1 MLANLVAWKVMKQIQ
16 QVNKNP
22 CSTCHVRIYVRAYN
36 NTDSSFEVFT
46 LLQLIVIR
54 QTRKWLH
61 HTAWLAC
68 YMYVHPLP
76 HKHAHKRIPPQF
88 PVHVLSVRYGL
99 NNDYIMISPP
109 SYALYLAGRGSS
121 AVNILLWH
129 WMFVWTSQMM
139 IMIFMRC
146 VLINIYMLF
155 KTSNMMLTTPLNHR
169 LSMSTQS
176 VLLHAS
182 ITLIIRHILSGV
194 GTWLISTCMCT

>member
-61 HTAWLAC
+61 HT
-68 YMYVHPLP
+68 
-76 HKHAHKRIPPQF
+76 
-88 PVHVLSVRYGL
+88 VHVLSVRYGL